1 MTPNPITDGTSQ
13 PLTAAGPV
21 APSTG
26 LDISGL
32 SGDYMLQI
40 DVLDLHCASGT
51 PKARVIIED
60 TVNAFTASIPVCELN
75 LVGPIVAGA
84 PVTQT
89 WRSDRAPSLRLGTA
103 SAKLRAN
110 VAGLDG
116 TTPSITLRVTLH
128 N

>member
-1 MTPNPITDGTSQ
+1 MTSNAVTDGTSQ
-13 PLTAAGPV
+13 PITATGPI
-21 APSTG
+21 APSAG
-26 LDISGL
+26 LDISGM

-40 DVLDLHCASGT
+40 DVISLSAAAGT

-75 LVGPIVAGA
+75 LIGPIVPSA
-84 PVTQT
+84 PITQT

-103 SAKLRAN
+103 NAKLRGN
-110 VAGLDG
+110 VVGLEG
-116 TTPSITLRVTLH
+116 TTPSLTLRITIC